1 MMVARLE
8 IEYIWTILF
17 KSDLWCNAMDDLL
30 MEMYLPNLFLLLQL
44 EDPIPSNLIRLQR
57 NNNTGNF
64 LYFYILP
71 Q

>member
-30 MEMYLPNLFLLLQL
+30 MEIYLPNLFLLLQL
-44 EDPIPSNLIRLQR
+44 EDPIPSN
-57 NNNTGNF
+57 
-64 LYFYILP
+64 
-71 Q
+71 